1 MAISVHGLSKELG
14 VDPKKLMTEL
24 KKFGVEVRTEL
35 TAVPEEGAEEMRQ
48 KFAQAAPKEA
58 GKIRVRKVRK
68 AKASTKKAAAA
79 EAEGSDGTSA
89 VAEPVAEALPETAA
103 PAVVVEAPPEAA
115 PPAPPAPP
123 VEQEVAPVVAET
135 PAEPVAEAPSEPAA
149 EAPEPPATEPE
160 VAPVATR
167 PPRPPIA
174 PPLTGRKIDADIG
187 PAGAKRSE
195 LGEVVGHVDLAA
207 HRTITT
213 RAGGGVEYGEHERRS
228 KVEVSKHEGRRP
240 GVHVVSIADETSGPL
255 PATGRPTTARGKK
268 VVTTVVSKKGPK
280 GKKGAKPSMAEVLGR
295 GSRQRYKARRKRR
308 DLVAQ
313 SEADGA
319 NEVIDLTGEFSEG
332 QGVISWDE
340 AATVGDMAQALEVPA
355 NEVVLKLMGMGVM
368 ASVNQTI
375 DQDTAALLAAEY
387 GCNLSVGTAATAE
400 VEEELIEK
408 IAEEEIPEEDLEAR
422 PPVVTVMGHVDHGK
436 TTVLDYLRKSHVTA
450 GEAGGITQHIGAY
463 QVYLDQGAITFLDTP
478 GHEAFTAIRARG
490 AKVTDLVVL
499 VVAANDGV
507 MPQTVEAINHA
518 KAAGVP
524 VIVAIN
530 KIDLPEADPDRVKQQ
545 LTEHGLITE
554 DYGGDVPMV
563 SVSAK
568 TGQGID
574 QLLEIIFLQAELME
588 LVASPKAQTRG
599 VVIEARVDKGRGTV
613 ATVLVQSGT
622 LRRGDI
628 CVVGCQYGR
637 VRALTTDRGE
647 QVNEAGPAVPVEI
660 QGLAGAPEPGDDL
673 IVLSSE
679 REARQVADARA
690 DKRRKLDLTRGD
702 RKTTLE
708 SMLAAAMQE
717 GGETKILPVVIKA
730 DVQGSVEAVSDT
742 LQRISTDAVRLQVIH
757 SAVGAI
763 NETDVDLARAS
774 EAIIIG
780 FNVRPTPAARKAAEA
795 EHVDIR
801 LHNIIYKLA
810 EEIHEAMEGLLEAT
824 YKEKVIGRVEI
835 REVYNISKLGNIGG
849 SYVLEGVVQRNA
861 EARLLRDDVVVH
873 TGKIGSLRRFKDDV
887 KEVAAGFECGV
898 GLAGYHDIK
907 PGDILEV
914 FVMEEIAAKL

>member
-48 KFAQAAPKEA
+48 KFAQVAPKEP

-79 EAEGSDGTSA
+79 EAEGGDGTSA
-89 VAEPVAEALPETAA
+89 ATEPVAEAMPEEMA
-103 PAVVVEAPPEAA
+103 PAAVAEAPPEPA
-115 PPAPPAPP
+115 PPEPPAPP
-123 VEQEVAPVVAET
+123 VEQEAATVAAET
-135 PAEPVAEAPSEPAA
+135 PAEQPVAEAPSEPAA
-149 EAPEPPATEPE
+149 EAPEPPAAMPE
-160 VAPVATR
+160 EAPVATR

-174 PPLTGRKIDADIG
+174 PALTGRKIDADIG

-255 PATGRPTTARGKK
+255 PATSRPTTARGKK
-268 VVTTVVSKKGPK
+268 VVTTVVNKKGPK

-295 GSRQRYKARRKRR
+295 GSRSRYKARRKRR

-319 NEVIDLTGEFSEG
+319 NEVIDLSGED
-332 QGVISWDE
+332 QLVVAWDE
-340 AATVGDMAQALEVPA
+340 AATVGDMARALEVPA

-387 GCNLSVGTAATAE
+387 GCNLSIGTATTTAA
-400 VEEELIEK
+400 EEGLNEK
-408 IAEEEIPEEDLEAR
+408 IAEEEIPEEDLEMR

-463 QVYLDQGAITFLDTP
+463 QVHLDQGAITFLDTP

-530 KIDLPEADPDRVKQQ
+530 KIDLPEANPDRVKQQ
-545 LTEHGLITE
+545 LTEHSLITE

-563 SVSAK
+563 AVSAK

-574 QLLEIIFLQAELME
+574 QLLETIFLQAELME

-628 CVVGCQYGR
+628 CVVGSQYGR
-637 VRALTTDRGE
+637 VRALTTDRGK
-647 QVNEAGPAVPVEI
+647 QVNEAGPAVPVEL

-673 IVLSSE
+673 IVLDSE

-742 LQRISTDAVRLQVIH
+742 LQRISTEAVRLQVIH

-861 EARLLRDDVVVH
+861 EARLLRDDIVVH

>member
-35 TAVPEEGAEEMRQ
+35 TAVPEAGAEEMRNR
-48 KFAQAAPKEA
+48 FAEAGPKEP
-58 GKIRVRKVRK
+58 GKIKVRKRRK
-68 AKASTKKAAAA
+68 AKAAPAATVEVAEEAMPVVEEPAEAVTAAA
-79 EAEGSDGTSA
+79 EIEAPAA
-89 VAEPVAEALPETAA
+89 VEEVPAAPVEEPAAA
-103 PAVVVEAPPEAA
+103 PAAPAAPAAVEPPAEAAPVIAEAVPEALREEPAA
-115 PPAPPAPP
+115 PPAEAPP
-123 VEQEVAPVVAET
+123 PV
-135 PAEPVAEAPSEPAA
+135 
-149 EAPEPPATEPE
+149 
-160 VAPVATR
+160 TR

-174 PPLTGRKIDADIG
+174 PALTGRKIDADIG
-187 PAGAKRSE
+187 PAQAKRSE
-195 LGEVVGHVDLAA
+195 LGEVVGHIDLTE

-240 GVHVVSIADETSGPL
+240 GVHVVSIADEAGGPL
-255 PATGRPTTARGKK
+255 PTGGRPTTGRGKK
-268 VVTTVVSKKGPK
+268 VVTTVVAKKGPK
-280 GKKGAKPSMAEVLGR
+280 GKKGAKPTMAEALGR
-295 GSRQRYKARRKRR
+295 GSRQRYKARRRRR
-308 DLVAQ
+308 DLLMQA
-313 SEADGA
+313 EAGAA
-319 NEVIDLTGEFSEG
+319 NEVIDLTGESGEE
-332 QGVISWDE
+332 QRIIAWDE
-340 AATVGDMAQALEVPA
+340 AATVGDLAKQMEVPV

-387 GCNLSVGTAATAE
+387 SFNLSIGAAAEDE

-408 IAEEEIPEEDLEAR
+408 IEEEEIPREDLVPR

-463 QVYLDQGAITFLDTP
+463 QVRLDQGAITFLDTP

-518 KAAGVP
+518 RAAGVP
-524 VIVAIN
+524 IVVAIN
-530 KIDLPEADPDRVKQQ
+530 KIDLPEAHPDRVKQQ
-545 LTEHGLITE
+545 LTEYNLVAE
-554 DYGGDVPMV
+554 EYGGEVAMVP
-563 SVSAK
+563 VSAK
-568 TGQGID
+568 TGEGIG

-588 LVASPKAQTRG
+588 LVASPKATARG
-599 VVIEARVDKGRGTV
+599 VVIEAKVDKGRGVV
-613 ATVLVQSGT
+613 ATILVQSGT
-622 LRRGDI
+622 LRRGDV
-628 CVVGCQYGR
+628 CVVGSHYGR
-637 VRALTTDRGE
+637 IRAMTTDRGE
-647 QVNEAGPAVPVEI
+647 QVEEAGPSVPVEI

-673 IVLSSE
+673 IVLENE

-702 RKTTLE
+702 RKSTLE

-717 GGETKILPVVIKA
+717 GGEAKVLPVVIKA

-742 LQRISTDAVRLQVIH
+742 LQRISTERVVLQVIH
-757 SAVGAI
+757 AAVGAI

-774 EAIIIG
+774 DAIIIG
-780 FNVRPTPAARKAAEA
+780 FNVRPTPAARKAAEV
-795 EHVDIR
+795 ERVDIR

-810 EEIHEAMEGLLEAT
+810 EEIRESMEGLLEAT
-824 YKEKVIGRVEI
+824 YREKIIGRAEI
-835 REVYNISKLGNIGG
+835 REVFSISKLGNIGG
-849 SYVLEGVVQRNA
+849 SYILDGVVQRNA
-861 EARLLRDDVVVH
+861 EARLLRDNVVVH

-887 KEVAAGFECGV
+887 KEVAAGFECGI
-898 GLAGYHDIK
+898 GLAGYNDIK

-914 FVMEEIAAKL
+914 FVMEAIAAKL

>member
-48 KFAQAAPKEA
+48 KFAQVAPKEP

-79 EAEGSDGTSA
+79 EAEGGDGTSA
-89 VAEPVAEALPETAA
+89 ATEPVVEAMPEEVVPAAVAEAPLEP
-103 PAVVVEAPPEAA
+103 APPE
-115 PPAPPAPP
+115 PPAPPA
-123 VEQEVAPVVAET
+123 EQEAATVVAEA
-135 PAEPVAEAPSEPAA
+135 PAEPVAEAVSEPAA
-149 EAPEPPATEPE
+149 EAPEPPAAVPE
-160 VAPVATR
+160 EAPVATR

-174 PPLTGRKIDADIG
+174 PALTGRKIDADIG

-268 VVTTVVSKKGPK
+268 VVTTVVNKKGPK

-295 GSRQRYKARRKRR
+295 GSRSRYKARRKRR

-319 NEVIDLTGEFSEG
+319 NEVIDLSGED
-332 QGVISWDE
+332 QLVVAWDE

-387 GCNLSVGTAATAE
+387 GCNLSIGTAATAE
-400 VEEELIEK
+400 VEEDLIEK
-408 IAEEEIPEEDLEAR
+408 IAEEEIPEEDLEMR

-463 QVYLDQGAITFLDTP
+463 QVHLDQGAITFLDTP

-530 KIDLPEADPDRVKQQ
+530 KIDLPEANPDRVKQQ
-545 LTEHGLITE
+545 LTEHALITE

-563 SVSAK
+563 AVSAK

-574 QLLEIIFLQAELME
+574 QLLETIFLQAELME

-628 CVVGCQYGR
+628 CVVGSQYGR

-647 QVNEAGPAVPVEI
+647 QVNEAGPAVPVEL

-673 IVLSSE
+673 IVLDSE

-742 LQRISTDAVRLQVIH
+742 LQRISTGAVRLQVIH

-861 EARLLRDDVVVH
+861 EARLLRDDIVVH